1 MRISRRLFIVAASLG
16 VASAIG
22 YIVVQRST
30 RVAEVEGVKVEEVAT
45 NLAIPW
51 SISFISPDEALL
63 TERGGTVR
71 LLDLSAASHRVIG
84 KIDVAHVGEGGLL
97 GIDTR
102 GSGPTIYTY
111 YTARRDGGLV
121 NRVVL
126 WDGLELRDGQ
136 VLLDNIPASSIHNG
150 GRIRLGPDGKLY
162 ITTGDAA
169 APENSQSLQSLAGKI
184 LRLNPDGSIPPDNP
198 YTDSPIYSLGHR
210 NPQGIDWHPVTLQL
224 YSTEHGPSGEMGL
237 TGHDEVNIILPGAN
251 YGWPRVIG
259 APSKPEFVDPIYH
272 SGATTWAPSGCSF
285 VRGAPFEDWA
295 NNLLFA
301 ALRGEHLHRVVL
313 DTSGGKVVASERLF
327 QGVYGRLRDVVQGP
341 DGYVYLL
348 TSNRD
353 GRGVPRQGDDK
364 VLRLTPI

>member
-1 MRISRRLFIVAASLG
+1 LRISRRLFIVAASLG

-22 YIVVQRST
+22 YMIGQRFT
-30 RVAEVEGVKVEEVAT
+30 RVTVGERIRVEVVAT
-45 NLAIPW
+45 NLVIPW
-51 SISFISPDEALL
+51 SISFISPDEALF

-71 LLDLSAASHRVIG
+71 LLDLSAATHRVVG
-84 KIDVAHVGEGGLL
+84 KIEVAHVGEGGLL
-97 GIDTR
+97 GIATK
-102 GSGPTIYTY
+102 GSAPKIYTY
-111 YTARRDGGLV
+111 YTARRGGSLV

-126 WDGLELRDGQ
+126 WDGLELKEGH

-150 GRIRLGPDGKLY
+150 GRIRLGPDEKLY

-169 APENSQSLQSLAGKI
+169 TPENSQSLQSLAGKI
-184 LRLNPDGSIPPDNP
+184 LRINQDGSIPSDNP
-198 YTDSPIYSLGHR
+198 YPDSPIYSLGHR
-210 NPQGIDWHPVTLQL
+210 NPQGIDWHPETLQL
-224 YSTEHGPSGEMGL
+224 YATEHGPSGEMGL

-259 APSKPEFVDPIYH
+259 APGKPEFVDPIYH

-285 VRGAPFEDWA
+285 VRGTLFEGWA

-313 DTSGGKVVASERLF
+313 DTSGGRVVASERLF

-341 DGYVYLL
+341 DGHIYLL

-364 VLRLTPI
+364 VLRLMPI

>member
-1 MRISRRLFIVAASLG
+1 
-16 VASAIG
+16 
-22 YIVVQRST
+22 
-30 RVAEVEGVKVEEVAT
+30 
-45 NLAIPW
+45 
-51 SISFISPDEALL
+51 
-63 TERGGTVR
+63 
-71 LLDLSAASHRVIG
+71 
-84 KIDVAHVGEGGLL
+84 
-97 GIDTR
+97 
-102 GSGPTIYTY
+102 
-111 YTARRDGGLV
+111 
-121 NRVVL
+121 
-126 WDGLELRDGQ
+126 
-136 VLLDNIPASSIHNG
+136 
-150 GRIRLGPDGKLY
+150 
-162 ITTGDAA
+162 
-169 APENSQSLQSLAGKI
+169 
-184 LRLNPDGSIPPDNP
+184 
-198 YTDSPIYSLGHR
+198 
-210 NPQGIDWHPVTLQL
+210 
-224 YSTEHGPSGEMGL
+224 MGL

-259 APSKPEFVDPIYH
+259 APSKPESVDPIYH